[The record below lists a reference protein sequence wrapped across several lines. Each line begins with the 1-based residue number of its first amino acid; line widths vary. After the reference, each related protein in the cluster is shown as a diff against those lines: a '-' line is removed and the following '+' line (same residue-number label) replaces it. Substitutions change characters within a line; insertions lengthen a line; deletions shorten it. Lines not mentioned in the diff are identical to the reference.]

1 MALILSPFVLGVIM
15 LYPRETVIPTSY
27 GIREQDLVFYLLFG
41 IVIAPFQVMMDIL
54 MNHATEVAHGVK
66 IFDYMLYAKFR
77 WRNRLTRW
85 LFDDPEMDTSVAE
98 PLQSVNHL
106 CFSPQFYFI
115 ETYYSYGML
124 MVLVALTILIRWQYN
139 PFDDP

>member
-66 IFDYMLYAKFR
+66 IYDYMLYAKFR
-77 WRNRLTRW
+77 WRNRLTQW
-85 LFDDPEMDTSVAE
+85 LYDDPRMDQSIAE

-115 ETYYSYGML
+115 ETYYTWGLLL
-124 MVLVALTILIRWQYN
+124 MMTALTTLLRADQN
-139 PFDDP
+139 P